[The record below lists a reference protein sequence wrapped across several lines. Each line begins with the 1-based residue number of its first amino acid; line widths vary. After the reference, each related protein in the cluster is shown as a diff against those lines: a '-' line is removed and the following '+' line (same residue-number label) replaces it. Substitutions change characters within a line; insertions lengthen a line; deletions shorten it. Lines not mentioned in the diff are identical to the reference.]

1 MWLITRSMMNNS
13 WYIVRPEV
21 TKERNDRPALLFRH
35 PVEPGNGQ
43 NGWLK
48 ESVELQ
54 LQNAQRKTSAPTKEF
69 TREEIEKHSTDKD
82 CWIVINN
89 RVYDATSVLSWHP
102 GGMGAIMPHA
112 GRIHMDTTEEYE
124 SIHDAYAKDK
134 LEGLTFPNPRMT
146 SNQLLTTSRMHY
158 RSGNQKVRGLYEEGG
173 RGKREAEG
181 IFWGTRSRFEV
192 P

>member
-1 MWLITRSMMNNS
+1 MNNS
-13 WYIVRPEV
+13 WYTVRPEV
-21 TKERNDRPALLFRH
+21 TKEKDGRPVLLFRH

-48 ESVELQ
+48 ESVEIQ
-54 LQNAQRKTSAPTKEF
+54 LQNAQRKTSAPTEEF

-102 GGMGAIMPHA
+102 GGKGAIMPHA
-112 GRIHMDTTEEYE
+112 GQVHIDTTEEYE

-134 LEGLTFPNPRMT
+134 LEG
-146 SNQLLTTSRMHY
+146 TTPLAHDVEPTVNDEQSAL
-158 RSGNQKVRGLYEEGG
+158 SE
-173 RGKREAEG
+173 
-181 IFWGTRSRFEV
+181 W
-192 P
+192 